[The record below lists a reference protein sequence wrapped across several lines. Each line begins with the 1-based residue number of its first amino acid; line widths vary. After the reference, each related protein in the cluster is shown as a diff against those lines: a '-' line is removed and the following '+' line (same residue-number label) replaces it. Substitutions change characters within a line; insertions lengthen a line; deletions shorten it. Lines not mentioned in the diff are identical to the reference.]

1 MKKSLPTILDI
12 VLRPEVFLNAS
23 FLTESTATKNRIL
36 TNDIPDED
44 YYNDDVEDKE
54 YVIATLD
61 ELYDQVND
69 IYDELYDNAE
79 PTQLQNNNGNKLT
92 ITPTESENGKT
103 DDSTDTKKDDIPFVF
118 PQVKSNLNVAEIE
131 ELEYV
136 EGSGQNG
143 KEQTVFP
150 TKSTRIEFPRTLD
163 NFKPNVETDQNNLDN
178 DYPDMDMPVS
188 NALKDVE
195 VKIEVSHHNRLF
207 PTPPATGTNIKEGLD
222 YDDVEQASFRNNLI
236 TPKSDN
242 DGDTCFCPC
251 KCTKSHQDSSANVN
265 LDTIENSRTSPQT
278 PR

>member
-79 PTQLQNNNGNKLT
+79 PTQLQNNNGNKPT
-92 ITPTESENGKT
+92 IKPTESENGKT
-103 DDSTDTKKDDIPFVF
+103 NDSTDTKKDDIPFVF
-118 PQVKSNLNVAEIE
+118 PQVKSTLNVAEIE

-136 EGSGQNG
+136 EGSGQNRQ
-143 KEQTVFP
+143 EQTVFP

-207 PTPPATGTNIKEGLD
+207 PTPPATGTNTKEGLD

-236 TPKSDN
+236 TPKSDT

-251 KCTKSHQDSSANVN
+251 KCTESHQESSANVN

-278 PR
+278 TR